1 MSKAPKKKRRK
12 KLATKAI
19 LGLIFVLAFIVV
31 FVCIGITWRYIKV
44 FDDSYY
50 GTAFALTHTA
60 SKYIDGEKTIGYAKT
75 GKTDAYYQQVQD
87 FLKLL
92 QSEGALGRMYVF
104 APSGNERVTV
114 WDTDSADGKALGVRQ
129 TFEGEFKETAMSSFS
144 DDSETS
150 GYVDDYDNEEMVVT
164 AFAPVRDKS
173 GQPIAIVATE
183 FEGESIILKI
193 VDFNLATL
201 VIVLVSS
208 IIPIILYYRKTKKG
222 VLMPIKQLNSAA
234 KEMVGDLESEKLV
247 SPDIHTGDEI
257 EELSDSF
264 EQMNVELRDYIGQLR
279 LATAEKERIGAELNM
294 AKDIQ
299 EAQLPSTF
307 PAFPNRK
314 EFDIYA
320 SMTPAKEVGGDFYD
334 FFLVDDDHLAMVI
347 ADVSGKGIPA
357 SLFMMISK
365 ILIKN
370 RLKAGDSPSAA
381 LEKVNNQLIE
391 TNNIK
396 PKQFVTVWLAVLEL
410 SSGKGKAA
418 NAGHEHPV
426 LKRADGVYELVE
438 YRHSPPVSLVKGL
451 RFREHDF
458 EMHPGDRLFVYT
470 DGVAEAKNS
479 EREQFGTD
487 RLLEVL
493 NSDQNASPQQVLEN
507 VTNGIDAF
515 VGDAEQ
521 FDDIT
526 MLGFVYFGPG
536 GDSTDISQQ

>member
-1 MSKAPKKKRRK
+1 MSKAPKKKKRK
-12 KLATKAI
+12 KLATKAV
-19 LGLIFVLAFIVV
+19 LGLIFVIIFIVV

-44 FDDSYY
+44 FDDSRY
-50 GTAFALTHTA
+50 GAAFTLTHTA
-60 SKYIDGEKTIGYAKT
+60 SKYIDSDKAAEYCKS
-75 GKTDAYYQQVQD
+75 GKTDEYYQQVQS
-87 FLKLL
+87 FLKLM
-92 QSEGALGRMYVF
+92 QSEGELDRLYVF
-104 APSGNERVTV
+104 VPSGNELVTL
-114 WDTDSADGKALGVRQ
+114 WDTNSSGGKALGARQ
-129 TFEGEFKETAMSSFS
+129 GFDGEFKESAMSSYS
-144 DDSETS
+144 VDSETNA
-150 GYVDDYDNEEMVVT
+150 YINDQVDDKMVVT
-164 AFAPVRDKS
+164 AFSPVLDKS
-173 GQPIAIVATE
+173 GKTVAIVASE
-183 FEGESIILKI
+183 FKGENIIIKI

-201 VIVLVSS
+201 LIVLVSS
-208 IIPIILYYRKTKKG
+208 IIPIIIYYRKTKKG
-222 VLMPIKQLNSAA
+222 VLVPINRLNSAA
-234 KEMVGDLESEKLV
+234 KEMVDDLESEKLV

-264 EQMNVELRDYIGQLR
+264 EQMNVELRDYIRQLR

-299 EAQLPSTF
+299 EAQLPSDF
-307 PAFPNRK
+307 PAFPDRK
-314 EFDIYA
+314 DFDIYA

-365 ILIKN
+365 ILVKN
-370 RLKAGDSPSAA
+370 RLKAGDSPAEA
-381 LEKVNNQLIE
+381 LGRVNNQLIE

-426 LKRADGVYELVE
+426 LKRADGSYELIE

-451 RFREHDF
+451 KFREHDF
-458 EMHPGDRLFVYT
+458 ELRAGDRLFVYT
-470 DGVAEAKNS
+470 DGVAEAMNS
-479 EREQFGTD
+479 ERVLFGTD
-487 RLLEVL
+487 RLLAVL
-493 NSDQNASPQQVLEN
+493 NNDQNASPQQVLEN
-507 VTNGIDAF
+507 VTNGINDF

-526 MLGFVYFGPG
+526 MLGFAYYGPDG
-536 GDSTDISQQ
+536 ENTDK